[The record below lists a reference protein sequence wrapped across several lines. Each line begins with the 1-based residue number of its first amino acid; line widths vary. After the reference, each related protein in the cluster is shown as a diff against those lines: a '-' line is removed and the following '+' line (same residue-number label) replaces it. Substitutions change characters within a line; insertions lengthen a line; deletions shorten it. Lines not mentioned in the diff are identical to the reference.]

1 MAQSKFIE
9 LLEGLE
15 NGYHFNHYLGEE
27 NKINIFS
34 FTPYSDVTNFAG
46 YFNQHIA
53 PVLRKILN
61 GEELNQKENTILH
74 FLASDLLNLFAD
86 DED

>member
-34 FTPYSDVTNFAG
+34 FT
-46 YFNQHIA
+46 
-53 PVLRKILN
+53 LN
-61 GEELNQKENTILH
+61 IYAKEYL
-74 FLASDLLNLFAD
+74 FLNLVREFEGVHTDSFELANFSKSCH
-86 DED
+86 